1 MAEKNGNEAHE
12 QETDYSSDDSDIIDA
27 VDLHEE
33 ILKEDGEDELII
45 VSRQVAGQHAF
56 SNGTTNN
63 LATFSTEYTGL

>member
-27 VDLHEE
+27 VDLYEE

-45 VSRQVAGQHAF
+45 VSRQVAG
-56 SNGTTNN
+56 
-63 LATFSTEYTGL
+63 

>member
-27 VDLHEE
+27 VDLYEE

-45 VSRQVAGQHAF
+45 VSRQVRVSWIACFLQW
-56 SNGTTNN
+56 NN
-63 LATFSTEYTGL
+63 Q